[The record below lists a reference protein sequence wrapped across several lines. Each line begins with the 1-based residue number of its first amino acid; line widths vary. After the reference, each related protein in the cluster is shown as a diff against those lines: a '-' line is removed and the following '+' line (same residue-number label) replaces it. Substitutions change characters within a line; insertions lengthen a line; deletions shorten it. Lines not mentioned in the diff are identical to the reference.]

1 MKDLTDDQLEKLL
14 QKEMKQI
21 IFIYTPFC
29 ATCQLAEQMLA
40 YVLKMRE
47 DLSFSKMNASFF
59 PEFMHDQKIESVPA
73 LIQLQNG
80 EVSHRLYAFESVTN
94 LLEKLDLWQKESIH

>member
-1 MKDLTDDQLEKLL
+1 MKDLTDDQLEKII
-14 QKEMKQI
+14 QKDMKQI

-40 YVLKMRE
+40 YVMKMRKE
-47 DLSFSKMNASFF
+47 LPITKMNASFF

-80 EVSHRLYAFESVTN
+80 EVIQRLYAFESVTN
-94 LLEKLDLWQKESIH
+94 ILEKLDQWQKESIQ